1 MIDES
6 HLLSHSSKT
15 TTSSP
20 TMISSTKTKREVIV
34 IAHVVSIVV
43 CAKYLTSKKL
53 QLIWKKKP
61 EVSFFIQLNGKMESR
76 WKAIIRIHR
85 KYVYQFCIINWMK
98 YMLDLISCTLMLS
111 NQLNLYSIHYFC
123 KYVHVIHI
131 SKICLVS
138 SNKSRQFRIW

>member
-53 QLIWKKKP
+53 QLILKKNGSKLFHP
-61 EVSFFIQLNGKMESR
+61 IEWQDGVSVKS
-76 WKAIIRIHR
+76 
-85 KYVYQFCIINWMK
+85 YYQN
-98 YMLDLISCTLMLS
+98 T
-111 NQLNLYSIHYFC
+111 
-123 KYVHVIHI
+123 
-131 SKICLVS
+131 
-138 SNKSRQFRIW
+138 

>member
-53 QLIWKKKP
+53 QLI
-61 EVSFFIQLNGKMESR
+61 
-76 WKAIIRIHR
+76 
-85 KYVYQFCIINWMK
+85 
-98 YMLDLISCTLMLS
+98 
-111 NQLNLYSIHYFC
+111 
-123 KYVHVIHI
+123 
-131 SKICLVS
+131 
-138 SNKSRQFRIW
+138 